1 MMSSCFYNGTHK
13 YDLSV
18 KTEAKVDQPEDTSF
32 PAYAI
37 AIIVVVVLILLLLAV
52 VAVVVLCAICYRR
65 KRFLDSFKV
74 LRVIISLCYAHV
86 HSLPLLPTFLSLS
99 LLSLPL
105 PSYTPMCIYMS
116 TGNNKNGRFLYDS
129 FPQEGSEHDAFFLH
143 SRGLGRTPSNR
154 DIIRHLV
161 PLEDEWE
168 IPPVVIV
175 TEKQLGEGCF
185 GQVYKG
191 FVRGPIPGSRMMKNS
206 IHTTVAVKYLKGM
219 HEIGLTPKN
228 RMHAISATFAS
239 V

>member
-105 PSYTPMCIYMS
+105 PSYTPIYIYTCQLVTTKMAGFCMIHS
-116 TGNNKNGRFLYDS
+116 HRRAQNMMPFSCTPKVLDELLRTVTLFRTLYLWRMNG
-129 FPQEGSEHDAFFLH
+129 
-143 SRGLGRTPSNR
+143 
-154 DIIRHLV
+154 
-161 PLEDEWE
+161 
-168 IPPVVIV
+168 
-175 TEKQLGEGCF
+175 
-185 GQVYKG
+185 
-191 FVRGPIPGSRMMKNS
+191 
-206 IHTTVAVKYLKGM
+206 KYL
-219 HEIGLTPKN
+219 LL
-228 RMHAISATFAS
+228 S
-239 V
+239 